1 MLTPAPHF
9 IIMAQA
15 MSKTKPDLSSLA
27 PETRLV
33 NAGRD
38 YSEHGFVN
46 PAVYHGSTVL
56 FPNAQSLHDRAQ
68 PYVYG
73 RRGTP
78 TSRAVEQAV
87 AMLEGGHNAK
97 MLPSGL
103 AAVSTSLLAFLKSGD
118 HLLMVDTV
126 YHPSRLFCDGLLKG
140 LGVETTYY
148 DPLIGRGIASLIRP
162 NTRVVY
168 CESPGSQT
176 MEVQDIPAI
185 AEAARKAGCI
195 VMVDNTWGAGHFF
208 KVFEHGGDVSIQAA
222 TKYLVGH
229 SDAMMGT
236 VTCNAETWQH
246 FKDAYECMGQFAGP
260 DDMYLT
266 LRGIHTLDVR
276 LERHM
281 KNATI
286 MAEWLRAR
294 GEVETVLYPALSNAP
309 GHGIWKRDFTGA
321 SGLFSIVLK
330 PCAEEAVN
338 ALLDRLTL
346 FGMGFSWGGF
356 ESLAVPFRPHRSATT
371 WTAPGP
377 CVRFHIG
384 LESPDDLKSDLAEGF
399 QALRGYA

>member
-1 MLTPAPHF
+1 
-9 IIMAQA
+9 
-15 MSKTKPDLSSLA
+15 MSKEKPDLSALA

-33 NAGRD
+33 AAGRD
-38 YSEHGFVN
+38 YAEHGFVN

-56 FPNAQSLHDRAQ
+56 FPSVEALNGRNQ

-87 AMLEGGHNAK
+87 AMLEGGHDAK
-97 MLPSGL
+97 MAPSGL
-103 AAVSTSLLAFLKSGD
+103 AAISTALLAFLKAGE

-126 YHPSRLFCDGLLKG
+126 YHPARQFCDGLLKS

-148 DPLIGRGIASLIRP
+148 DPLIGRGIAQLIRP

-168 CESPGSQT
+168 AESPGSQT
-176 MEVQDIPAI
+176 MEVQDLPAI
-185 AEAARKAGCI
+185 AEAAHRAGAI
-195 VMVDNTWGAGHFF
+195 VMVDNTWGAGHYF
-208 KVFEHGGDVSIQAA
+208 KAFEHGADVSVQAA

-236 VTCNAETWQH
+236 VTCNRETWEQ
-246 FKDAYECMGQFAGP
+246 FREAYEQMGQFAGP

-281 KNATI
+281 KNAVNV
-286 MAEWLRAR
+286 AEWLRGR
-294 GEVETVLYPALSNAP
+294 PEVETVLYPALSNAP
-309 GHGIWKRDFTGA
+309 GHGLWKRDFRGA

-330 PCAEEAVN
+330 PCAETA
-338 ALLDRLTL
+338 AAAFLDRLAL
-346 FGMGFSWGGF
+346 FGMGYSWGGF
-356 ESLAVPFRPHRSATT
+356 ESLAVPFKPHRSATQ
-371 WTAPGP
+371 WTAQGR
-377 CVRFHIG
+377 CIRFHIG
-384 LESPDDLKSDLAEGF
+384 LENPEALKADMTEGF
-399 QALRGYA
+399 AALREAS